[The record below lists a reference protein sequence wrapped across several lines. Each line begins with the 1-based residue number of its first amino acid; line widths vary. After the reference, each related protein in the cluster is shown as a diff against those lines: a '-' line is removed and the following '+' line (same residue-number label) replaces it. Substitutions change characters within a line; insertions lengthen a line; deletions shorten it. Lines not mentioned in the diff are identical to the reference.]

1 MAQPVSAMQKAPP
14 GAPGP
19 GTIGLR
25 ILATTDMHMHLLGHD
40 YLADRPAPAIG
51 LARVAAVIA
60 AERAR
65 GGECL
70 LVDNGDMFQGSALG
84 ECAAAASRI
93 GLHPAIAAMNALGYD
108 AATLGNHDF
117 SFGPGFLRTI
127 LRGARFP
134 VVATNLERAAGLP
147 VRRTLLIERVLHDAH
162 GGAHRLRIGVLGFL
176 PPQTVE
182 WEPGLRGRIAIGD
195 VIAAAA
201 PAAAALRARG
211 ADLVIALSH
220 GGIGAVPPLA
230 MAENAAAALAA
241 LPGIDAVIM
250 GHTHRVFPHPDHPA
264 GPGVDPRLGRLAG
277 KPAVMAGFWGSH
289 LGVIELAL
297 TPPGPGGDRWQ
308 VTAATI
314 RAEPVAGRPECPAI
328 AALARPAHLETL
340 RRFRRRIGHSERP
353 MNSHFALLG
362 QDAGLGLVAM
372 AQRWH
377 VRRALA
383 GGRFAGLPVLSAVA
397 PFRAGGRGG
406 PGHYT
411 DVPAGRLTARGLADL
426 YHFPNRLAAVLV
438 RGADLAAWLER
449 SASIF
454 RMLVPGGR
462 DQELIDPDFPGYNFD
477 VIAGLG
483 WQIDLAAAPRHA
495 PDGGLLDPDS
505 RRVRDLSH
513 RGRPVDPDQPFVL
526 VTNSYRLAAGGLFGP
541 VLAGHEVLIRTGPP
555 TREVLRR
562 YLARRRR
569 VAPVADLGWRFRPMP
584 GTTALFRTAP
594 GALERGPC
602 PLPLAGPP
610 GTDAAGFLLLRLAL

>member
-1 MAQPVSAMQKAPP
+1 MQKPPDGPTPP
-14 GAPGP
+14 G
-19 GTIGLR
+19 TVRLR
-25 ILATTDMHMHLLGHD
+25 ILATTDLHMHLLGHD
-40 YLADRPAPAIG
+40 YLADRPAPGIG
-51 LARVAAVIA
+51 LARVAALVA
-60 AERAR
+60 AERAD
-65 GGECL
+65 GVECV
-70 LVDNGDMFQGSALG
+70 LVDNGDMFQGSPLG
-84 ECAAAASRI
+84 EVAAGSAAGR
-93 GLHPAIAAMNALGYD
+93 GRPHPAIAAMNALGYD
-108 AATLGNHDF
+108 AAALGNHDF
-117 SFGPGFLRTI
+117 SFGAGFLRTI
-127 LRGARFP
+127 LRAARFP
-134 VVATNLERAAGLP
+134 VVATNLDRAAGLP
-147 VRRTLLIERVLHDAH
+147 VRRSLLIERMLRDAQ
-162 GGAHRLRIGVLGFL
+162 GGLHRLRIGVMGFV

-201 PAAAALRARG
+201 PALRALRAEG

-220 GGIGAVPPLA
+220 GGIGAPDPA
-230 MAENAAAALAA
+230 PMAENAAAALAA
-241 LPGIDAVIM
+241 LPGIDAVVM

-264 GPGVDPRLGRLAG
+264 GPGVDPRQGRLAG

-297 TPPGPGGDRWQ
+297 TPPGRDGARWRIA
-308 VTAATI
+308 AATS
-314 RAEPVAGRPECPAI
+314 RVEPVAGRPECPTI
-328 AALARPAHLETL
+328 AALARPAHQETL
-340 RRFRRRIGHSERP
+340 RRFRRRIGLSHRP
-353 MNSHFALLG
+353 LNSHFALLG

-383 GGRFAGLPVLSAVA
+383 GGAFAGLPILSAVA

-454 RMLVPGGR
+454 RRLVPGGR
-462 DQELIDPDFPGYNFD
+462 DQELIDPDFPAYNFD

-483 WQIDLAAAPRHA
+483 WQIDLGAPPRHA
-495 PDGGLLDPDS
+495 PDGGLLHPGS
-505 RRVRDLSH
+505 RRVLGLSH
-513 RGRPVDPDQPFVL
+513 RGRAVDPDQPFVL
-526 VTNSYRLAAGGLFGP
+526 VTNSYRLAAAGLFGP
-541 VLAGHEVLIRTGPP
+541 VLAGREVLIRTGPP

-569 VAPVADLGWRFRPMP
+569 VAPGADLGWRFRAMP

-602 PLPLAGPP
+602 PLPLDGPP
-610 GTDAAGFLLLRLAL
+610 RTDDEGFLLLRLAL